1 MVPEFVSKKTRNE
14 FALHFVRESTL
25 RRITEE
31 FDAADVPFDAD
42 YIYPGS
48 GERRALV
55 EQYYHAV
62 EWTKWADVQKVLVV
76 YTNVL
81 AGLEARFRGKE
92 STWEPEYV
100 KEISEKRFESLKKWI
115 ERDGYRYESG
125 ELIAVGKG
133 VDLADLSDTATRFDI
148 PELQKQIERA
158 QHSIEDDP
166 AQAIGTAKEMVE
178 TTCKTILTER
188 GIPYSHDENLPSLVK
203 LTREALNLLP
213 DNVPNSVKGAES
225 VKKILGSLGAVAQGI
240 AELRS
245 LFGTGHGRE
254 GKAKGLTPRH
264 ARLAVG
270 SAATLSMFLLETHE
284 ERKNQ

>member
-1 MVPEFVSKKTRNE
+1 MTDLVSKKTRQE
-14 FALHFVRESTL
+14 LREYFVGTSLRE
-25 RRITEE
+25 ITDQ
-31 FDAADVPFDAD
+31 FDAADVPCDAEFS
-42 YIYPGS
+42 PPVH
-48 GERRALV
+48 GERRTLV

-62 EWTKWADVQKVLVV
+62 DWTKWTDVQKVLVV

-92 STWEPEYV
+92 AAWESESV
-100 KEISEKRFESLKKWI
+100 KEINEKRFESLRKWI

-125 ELIAVGKG
+125 ELIAVGKS
-133 VDLADLSDTATRFDI
+133 VDLSDLSDTATRFDI
-148 PELQKQIERA
+148 PELQKQIVRA
-158 QHSIEDDP
+158 QNSIENDP
-166 AQAIGTAKEMVE
+166 AHAIGTAKEMVE

-188 GIPYSHDENLPSLVK
+188 GIAYGPDEKLHSLVK
-203 LTREALNLLP
+203 MTREALQLLP
-213 DNVPNSVKGAES
+213 DDVPNSARGAES
-225 VKKILGSLGAVAQGI
+225 IHKILGSLGAVAQGT

-284 ERKNQ
+284 ERQKP